1 MTSSPSRRTNP
12 VTGSASGTPSS
23 SNALTMYPSI
33 AAGSTAARTLA
44 KGDVMGLRARY
55 P

>member
-1 MTSSPSRRTNP
+1 MYYAIR
-12 VTGSASGTPSS
+12 SGT
-23 SNALTMYPSI
+23 TH
-33 AAGSTAARTLA
+33 ARTLG